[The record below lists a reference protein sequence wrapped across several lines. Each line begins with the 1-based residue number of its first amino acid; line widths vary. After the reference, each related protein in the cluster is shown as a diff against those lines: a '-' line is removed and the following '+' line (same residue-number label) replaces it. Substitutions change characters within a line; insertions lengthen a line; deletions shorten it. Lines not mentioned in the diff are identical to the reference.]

1 MSCDTCKSHSPPA
14 GAHFCSWQ
22 SAIDPSRRLQ
32 FRSLPRAVS
41 SVTFSG
47 GVGCRVGWET
57 EGFCVTSPST
67 GTASSMRFLQSPR
80 VGGENRQI
88 SFFCAAPGWRFRSR
102 AISGI
107 GNTSHPPRHP
117 PTHALVSFAHTET
130 FRSQVSERF
139 SSEQGANWKNRQ
151 IKVFSVWV
159 YRLLRNRR
167 NFLIASKLFLAG
179 LPTLVVEA
187 LARNDSKVFKL
198 LSAYKYGP
206 VTAYNTP
213 TLRHRIMTKRACFS
227 FPRLNPSFTLAE
239 AL

>member
-1 MSCDTCKSHSPPA
+1 M
-14 GAHFCSWQ
+14 
-22 SAIDPSRRLQ
+22 
-32 FRSLPRAVS
+32 
-41 SVTFSG
+41 
-47 GVGCRVGWET
+47 
-57 EGFCVTSPST
+57 
-67 GTASSMRFLQSPR
+67 
-80 VGGENRQI
+80 
-88 SFFCAAPGWRFRSR
+88 
-102 AISGI
+102 
-107 GNTSHPPRHP
+107 
-117 PTHALVSFAHTET
+117 
-130 FRSQVSERF
+130 
-139 SSEQGANWKNRQ
+139 
-151 IKVFSVWV
+151 

-239 AL
+239 ALYKKKKNVLAKKVFSLIELPKVSRWISF

>member
-117 PTHALVSFAHTET
+117 PTHPRTPWFPLPTP
-130 FRSQVSERF
+130 
-139 SSEQGANWKNRQ
+139 
-151 IKVFSVWV
+151 
-159 YRLLRNRR
+159 
-167 NFLIASKLFLAG
+167 KLFVLKSVRG
-179 LPTLVVEA
+179 FP
-187 LARNDSKVFKL
+187 
-198 LSAYKYGP
+198 LSREQIGK
-206 VTAYNTP
+206 
-213 TLRHRIMTKRACFS
+213 IDK
-227 FPRLNPSFTLAE
+227 
-239 AL
+239 